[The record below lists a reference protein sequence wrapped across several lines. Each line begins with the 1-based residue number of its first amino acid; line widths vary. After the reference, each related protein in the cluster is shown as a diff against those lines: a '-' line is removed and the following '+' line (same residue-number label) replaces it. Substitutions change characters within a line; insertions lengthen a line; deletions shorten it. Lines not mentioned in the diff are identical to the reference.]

1 MNETQ
6 MSSTSDPIYTGTSYV
21 LEILNSTS
29 NSTLGTDP
37 RAGRVSLT
45 QTISM
50 TAAMVILMIITM
62 FGNCLVLGIFY
73 QYTPLRTV
81 TNYFIVSLANAD
93 LLVAV
98 LSIPIWIAYLQ
109 VDLAQFQ
116 YGEGV
121 CFYSQ
126 LNLLFD
132 LLFSSNGSFLGP
144 TNHIAKITAM
154 LKPIKNAIPIFN
166 WDGV

>member
-121 CFYSQ
+121 
-126 LNLLFD
+126 
-132 LLFSSNGSFLGP
+132 
-144 TNHIAKITAM
+144 
-154 LKPIKNAIPIFN
+154 
-166 WDGV
+166 